1 MFIQTEATPNPDT
14 LKFLPGREVSP
25 GTPFQFDSLDDSAP
39 SPLAKALFQLKN
51 VSSVFLGA
59 DYVAVSKTEAA
70 DWAVLKPQVLAAIM
84 DHFMSGLPVV
94 EDSAQGGSSHDDD
107 ETVYE
112 GEAAEIVTEIKELL
126 ETRVRPAVA
135 ADGGDIVFRRFEK
148 SSGIV
153 TLTMRG
159 ACAGCPGARNGLTFE
174 GF

>member
-84 DHFMSGLPVV
+84 DHFMSGLPVL
-94 EDSAQGGSSHDDD
+94 GK
-107 ETVYE
+107 
-112 GEAAEIVTEIKELL
+112 IPKNRL
-126 ETRVRPAVA
+126 EQLA
-135 ADGGDIVFRRFEK
+135 
-148 SSGIV
+148 
-153 TLTMRG
+153 
-159 ACAGCPGARNGLTFE
+159 PGL
-174 GF
+174 

>member
-84 DHFMSGLPVV
+84 E
-94 EDSAQGGSSHDDD
+94 EDDNKR
-107 ETVYE
+107 EE
-112 GEAAEIVTEIKELL
+112 LENRRAAFCREFV
-126 ETRVRPAVA
+126 
-135 ADGGDIVFRRFEK
+135 EK
-148 SSGIV
+148 SGDDV
-153 TLTMRG
+153 PYELRKLCTRLNQNKR
-159 ACAGCPGARNGLTFE
+159 R
-174 GF
+174 